1 MYGKIK
7 RLESF
12 LTISEFLNELELT
25 LGELKWHIKA
35 VLNMD
40 TNTILCGRKA
50 ASQPSLPNDGMNLG
64 AIVDKMGES
73 GK

>member
-1 MYGKIK
+1 MK
-7 RLESF
+7 RLEAF
-12 LTISEFLNELELT
+12 LTLSEVFDVLGLT